1 MPSPESF
8 LSFNRSFLAPVAAQ
22 FLRHELVYL
31 TWKTGEATPE
41 PVATIWDHKT
51 GETVRLYKF
60 PDAEH
65 PLPVIPSLKD
75 MKVCPMTR
83 DKEFTSMRVGNYD

>member
-1 MPSPESF
+1 
-8 LSFNRSFLAPVAAQ
+8 
-22 FLRHELVYL
+22 VYL

-51 GETVRLYKF
+51 GETVKLYKF

-75 MKVCPMTR
+75 MKVCPMTG